1 MNIIELL
8 NPLRQ
13 RAGKKLTTGLD
24 DATLLRFAASHPE
37 LELAAQE
44 AVAAYRKFSVEFPE
58 LLDADEAAQMAALQA
73 GFVNFYA
80 ADNVNPYVAIAA
92 RGSWIITLKGAVVN
106 DCGGYGMI
114 GLGHA
119 PQEVLDVMAEPSVM
133 ANVMTASASHLR
145 LERAL
150 RAEIGATRASQPYSR
165 FICMNSG
172 SESVTVAGRICDIN
186 TKLMT
191 DAGGR
196 HAGKRVK
203 RIAVKGAFHGRTE
216 LPAMYSDSSSKAYAQ
231 YLASHK
237 HHEQQLITI
246 SPYSVAELEAAF
258 AQAEQS
264 GWYIEAVFLEPVM
277 GEGNPGRALTR
288 EFYDAARRLTAD
300 HGTLLLVD
308 SIQAG
313 LRAHGCLSV
322 LDYPGFESA
331 IAPDFETYSKALNA
345 GQYPLSVLAMSER
358 AANLYRTG
366 VYGNTMTTNPRALE
380 VACTV
385 MKLITPAVKKNI
397 VARGAEFLEKL
408 GTLQKELGG
417 MITSVQ
423 GTGLLFSCELS
434 ENYKCY
440 GAGSTEEFMRMHGI
454 GVIHG
459 GTNSLRFT
467 PHFRVT
473 SAEVDLI
480 VANLKHALI
489 NGPSKAAKSQEAIA
503 PMKQAA

>member
-1 MNIIELL
+1 
-8 NPLRQ
+8 
-13 RAGKKLTTGLD
+13 
-24 DATLLRFAASHPE
+24 
-37 LELAAQE
+37 
-44 AVAAYRKFSVEFPE
+44 
-58 LLDADEAAQMAALQA
+58 
-73 GFVNFYA
+73 
-80 ADNVNPYVAIAA
+80 
-92 RGSWIITLKGAVVN
+92 
-106 DCGGYGMI
+106 
-114 GLGHA
+114 
-119 PQEVLDVMAEPSVM
+119 
-133 ANVMTASASHLR
+133 
-145 LERAL
+145 
-150 RAEIGATRASQPYSR
+150 
-165 FICMNSG
+165 
-172 SESVTVAGRICDIN
+172 
-186 TKLMT
+186 
-191 DAGGR
+191 
-196 HAGKRVK
+196 
-203 RIAVKGAFHGRTE
+203 
-216 LPAMYSDSSSKAYAQ
+216 MYSDSSSKAYAQ
-231 YLASHK
+231 HLASHK

-246 SPYSVAELEAAF
+246 SPYSVTELETAF
-258 AQAEQS
+258 AQAEQN

-288 EFYDAARRLTAD
+288 EFYDAARRLTSD

-331 IAPDFETYSKALNA
+331 VAPDFETYSKALNA

-408 GTLQKELGG
+408 GALQKELGG

-434 ENYKCY
+434 DSYKCY
-440 GAGSTEEFMRMHGI
+440 GAGSTEEYMRMHGV

-489 NGPSKAAKSQEAIA
+489 NGPSKAINSQEAIA